1 MRLRC
6 HFPGGF
12 PPRLCAVTSR
22 EGSRRAFALLLPG
35 RAFRRGC
42 SRGASSPGLARHLR
56 CGTSPLMG
64 RFLWKVGALRLRRH
78 FPGGFPP
85 RLCAVTSRESFPPRM
100 LPRRVT
106 TGLSGAPA
114 VRRSPLTGRFLWR
127 VGALPLRRHFPRKH
141 PRRGCSRGASIP
153 LSGALAARHLA
164 PYGAVPLGSECFAFA
179 PLLPGRTFRRRRRKQ
194 AMPVPPGTAS
204 RLRRGFH
211 GE

>member
-22 EGSRRAFALLLPG
+22 ES
-35 RAFRRGC
+35 
-42 SRGASSPGLARHLR
+42 
-56 CGTSPLMG
+56 
-64 RFLWKVGALRLRRH
+64 
-78 FPGGFPP
+78 FPP
-85 RLCAVTSRESFPPRM
+85 RMLPRRVISGLSPAPAVRRSLRAFSGEWVLCLCAVTSRESFPPRM